1 MGGFRGASR
10 RRKFSESLCL
20 VVKQIRKGPAEIC
33 KRQGRDMA
41 EIPMATIQVDVEW
54 LRGLDVFVDN
64 QYSRVHRWTFDGG
77 AEVIAS
83 SSPEI
88 VPVPM
93 SDSAAVDPE
102 EAFVAAI
109 SSCHMLWFLSLAA
122 KRGIRVNRYRDQAV
136 GTLGRNLVGKL
147 AMLTV
152 RLRPVVEWDGESPD
166 GSLVSE
172 LHELAHQ
179 ECFIANSVR
188 TEVTVELP

>member
-1 MGGFRGASR
+1 
-10 RRKFSESLCL
+10 
-20 VVKQIRKGPAEIC
+20 
-33 KRQGRDMA
+33 
-41 EIPMATIQVDVEW
+41 MATIQVDVKW
-54 LRGLDVFVDN
+54 LRGQDVFLDN
-64 QYSRVHRWTFDGG
+64 RYSRVHRWVFDGG

-122 KRGIRVNRYRDQAV
+122 KRGMRVNRYRDQAV
-136 GTLGRNLVGKL
+136 GTLGQNRLGKL

-152 RLRPVVEWDGESPD
+152 RLCPVVEWDGETPD
-166 GSLVSE
+166 RSIVTE

-179 ECFIANSVR
+179 ECFIANSVQ
-188 TEVTVELP
+188 TEVTVELA